1 MAICFPHA
9 FRSTLTKVDRR
20 RRIRCS
26 QHTPITPDFQGTAGV
41 LTMASSAS
49 ISFNKALI
57 ENLSKVS
64 TIYSVRDC
72 KSEFC

>member
-26 QHTPITPDFQGTAGV
+26 QHTPDFQGTAGV

-64 TIYSVRDC
+64 TIYSVRV
-72 KSEFC
+72 SFVEM